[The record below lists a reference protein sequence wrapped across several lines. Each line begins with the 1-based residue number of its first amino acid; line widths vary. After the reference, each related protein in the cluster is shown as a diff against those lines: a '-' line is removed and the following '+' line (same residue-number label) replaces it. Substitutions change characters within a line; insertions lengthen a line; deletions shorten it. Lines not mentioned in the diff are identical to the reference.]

1 MCYNKKQI
9 FTIFGTEERGQVK
22 NNKIAQLDQKYK
34 NTTIDILDQI
44 SNNTMT
50 I

>member
-1 MCYNKKQI
+1 ML
-9 FTIFGTEERGQVK
+9 GTEERGQVK
-22 NNKIAQLDQKYK
+22 NYKFAQLILDQKYK